1 MEKTNRAWP
10 FNFHFFFGPVV
21 FELFTFLVF
30 FFGCRAAF
38 VVVLFCPRHFR
49 AACPVPVQKL
59 LVVGRYPLAAVL
71 QLARFLFGLIFS
83 QPSPCCFLA
92 ASLPGRS
99 IFFFF
104 DVWSRA
110 EKFQFDSAPTIVLFY
125 FLQISAISCI
135 RFAPFTSGAPNK
147 NWLRSLPPPSKVEH
161 LSCRF
166 LLLNEL
172 INLMRRYERSL

>member
-1 MEKTNRAWP
+1 MVEDQRRTRRWRRTFSLQDPRWKKPTERGHSIFIFSLAP
-10 FNFHFFFGPVV
+10 SSLNFSHFS
-21 FELFTFLVF
+21 F

-135 RFAPFTSGAPNK
+135 RFAPFTSGAQ
-147 NWLRSLPPPSKVEH
+147 
-161 LSCRF
+161 
-166 LLLNEL
+166 
-172 INLMRRYERSL
+172 